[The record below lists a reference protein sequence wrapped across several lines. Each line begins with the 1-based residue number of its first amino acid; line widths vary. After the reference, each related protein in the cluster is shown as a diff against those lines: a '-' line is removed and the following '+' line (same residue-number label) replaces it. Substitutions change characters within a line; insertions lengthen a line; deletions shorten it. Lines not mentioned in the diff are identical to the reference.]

1 MTPCICCE
9 TWICCERRTA
19 IPNAPHCL
27 TRQKNDLHGRPA
39 ALVGKISFAIFLK
52 ADELRTAIRQFVYK
66 NIDSGIQ
73 PLPFQHGAPLNFGDK
88 RASLVQNAHSTR
100 LPFSPEMARSNR
112 LFVLFTNLLAAYHAV
127 RACPPPRSPAQAGYT
142 SLQSISSL
150 TLCTTGD
157 SVRLSS

>member
-1 MTPCICCE
+1 M
-9 TWICCERRTA
+9 R
-19 IPNAPHCL
+19 
-27 TRQKNDLHGRPA
+27 
-39 ALVGKISFAIFLK
+39 GKFL
-52 ADELRTAIRQFVYK
+52 LRAAIRQFVYK

-127 RACPPPRSPAQAGYT
+127 RACPPPQSST
-142 SLQSISSL
+142 SWLYFVAVDYEPNRVYDWGFGAVSARRGRRHS
-150 TLCTTGD
+150 
-157 SVRLSS
+157 